1 MSEVDALLSRIDAE
15 FQAVES
21 RVKTLQAEQ
30 VKEYEGRKQ
39 RLEQLDKVFQQLRDV
54 WKPRL
59 EALAKKFGDKVQV
72 TPHVTPSTRDVT
84 FKFAS
89 NLARIELRFSAT
101 TDHDVRNLILNYDLA
116 ILPVLMKF
124 DSHAEIS
131 LPIDRVDPKKV
142 ADWIDD
148 RIVAFV
154 RTYLSLHENS
164 LYLKDVMVEDPIANV
179 SFPKFAAATKVEHD
193 GKTYYFIG
201 EETRQEFERQKGIA
215 SK

>member
-15 FQAVES
+15 FQAIEA
-21 RVKTLQAEQ
+21 RVKSLQAEQ

-39 RLEQLDKVFQQLRDV
+39 RLEQLDKVFQQLREV

-59 EALAKKFGDKVQV
+59 EALAAKFGDKVQV
-72 TPHVTPSTRDVT
+72 TPHVTPSTRDAT
-84 FKFAS
+84 FKFTS

-101 TDHDVRNLILNYDLA
+101 TDHDVRNVILNYDLA

-124 DSHAEIS
+124 ESHSEIS
-131 LPIDRVDPKKV
+131 LPIDQVDPKKI

-154 RTYLSLHENS
+154 KTYLSLHENS

-179 SFPKFAAATKVEHD
+179 SFPKFAAATKVEHG

-201 EETRQEFERQKGIA
+201 EETRKEFERQKGIA